1 MVSLR
6 PAQTNKAGKI
16 AVQPL
21 SLSGK
26 CIVLGV
32 TGSIA
37 AYKAVTVLR
46 LLVQAGAQVHVV
58 MTESASRFITPQ
70 TFEVLSGHPVAQD
83 LFEGHQDMKH
93 LSLTEHADLL
103 LVAPCTANSL
113 AKLSL
118 GLADNLLGTLALTI
132 QCPFMICPAMDG
144 EMWEHA
150 TVQNHVAVLT
160 DRGVIVIEPE
170 IGALASGQ
178 WGRGRFPEE
187 STIFDEVVKVLGIQQ
202 DLNQE
207 RLLLSA
213 GPTREPL
220 DPVRFISNGSSGK
233 MGFALAEAAVARGAE
248 VVLVSGPT
256 QLKAPRGVSLVSV
269 QTAEEMLQS
278 LTVHFP
284 WATTLMMTAAIG
296 DFRPKFPLSQKLKK
310 SHWDGEALVLER
322 TPDILLALSAQRTH
336 QRMIGFAAETDHLL
350 EHGQIKLTE
359 KHLDMLVVNQ
369 VGGEKS
375 AFDNDTNE
383 VYVLT
388 KHAPPQFIP
397 RQTKRTLAHALLD
410 YLHTLSGPLK
420 TATSTIIS

>member
-1 MVSLR
+1 M
-6 PAQTNKAGKI
+6 
-16 AVQPL
+16 
-21 SLSGK
+21 
-26 CIVLGV
+26 
-32 TGSIA
+32 
-37 AYKAVTVLR
+37 
-46 LLVQAGAQVHVV
+46 
-58 MTESASRFITPQ
+58 
-70 TFEVLSGHPVAQD
+70 
-83 LFEGHQDMKH
+83 
-93 LSLTEHADLL
+93 
-103 LVAPCTANSL
+103 
-113 AKLSL
+113 
-118 GLADNLLGTLALTI
+118 
-132 QCPFMICPAMDG
+132 
-144 EMWEHA
+144 
-150 TVQNHVAVLT
+150 
-160 DRGVIVIEPE
+160 
-170 IGALASGQ
+170 
-178 WGRGRFPEE
+178 
-187 STIFDEVVKVLGIQQ
+187 
-202 DLNQE
+202 
-207 RLLLSA
+207 
-213 GPTREPL
+213 
-220 DPVRFISNGSSGK
+220 
-233 MGFALAEAAVARGAE
+233 
-248 VVLVSGPT
+248 
-256 QLKAPRGVSLVSV
+256 VSV
-269 QTAEEMLQS
+269 QTAEEMLQA